1 MKLVKIAGN
10 KTIIKM
16 SKSEWQTIG
25 KQAGWFSK
33 DKKPTIQ
40 QNPQDV
46 ENATTILANIKNITL
61 DLMRL
66 YDLGIEIS
74 IKEFIKKAELLYAN
88 FIKIHPYENKL
99 NLDITQHTSDILP
112 SLYEIIKHKN
122 APYKAIS
129 QMRFDEKTF
138 HDFYKRV
145 DAIADEL
152 KPQITTNANSK
163 MNKIEKIAQ
172 FGKPPANTAKPT
184 QPAKPGQ
191 AAKPGQV
198 TQTQQNTAFMKEL
211 NPQIKKAITQ
221 ALASSGLNRQKAL
234 PFLEQLLTALG
245 DVPLSKVKE
254 TITSLTE

>member
-10 KTIIKM
+10 KTTIRM

-25 KQAGWFSK
+25 RQAGWFSK
-33 DKKPTIQ
+33 DKKPSIPMTT

-46 ENATTILANIKNITL
+46 ENATTILANIKNTTL
-61 DLMRL
+61 ELVRL

-74 IKEFIKKAELLYAN
+74 IKEFIKKAELLYEH

-99 NLDITQHTSDILP
+99 NLDITQHTTDILP

-129 QMRFDEKTF
+129 QIRFNEKTF
-138 HDFYKRV
+138 LDFYKRV
-145 DAIADEL
+145 SAIVEGL
-152 KPQITTNANSK
+152 KPQISTDANSK
-163 MNKIEKIAQ
+163 INKIEKIAQ
-172 FGKPPANTAKPT
+172 FGTPPAKQAK
-184 QPAKPGQ
+184 PAKPGQ
-191 AAKPGQV
+191 VPQQ
-198 TQTQQNTAFMKEL
+198 TQTQQNTSFMQEL

-221 ALASSGLNRQKAL
+221 ALTSSGLNKQKAL
-234 PFLEQLLTALG
+234 PFLEQLLTSLG

-254 TITSLTE
+254 TISSLTE